1 MNMLINYCASNS
13 TSSWMFDTVLFVQ
26 SIYPD
31 KSSTIIVSNP
41 TNTARMLVVEA
52 KMYKNYIICFII
64 LLLNLIYSKIHKS
77 QWTICFLLITKEE
90 QKISEGYIFVLED
103 QVFWRLSLVEILFWT
118 HFQNML

>member
-1 MNMLINYCASNS
+1 MYVSLMNMLINYCASNS
-13 TSSWMFDTVLFVQ
+13 MSSWMFDTVLFVQ

-52 KMYKNYIICFII
+52 KIYKNYIIRFII

-77 QWTICFLLITKEE
+77 QWTNMFSIDNKRGAKDIRR
-90 QKISEGYIFVLED
+90 YIFLFED
-103 QVFWRLSLVEILFWT
+103 
-118 HFQNML
+118 